1 MRAEIQDAVQNPIYI
16 FFFINNKKARVTLNF
31 ANMQHNNQ
39 TNLKSFYSL
48 SIIFSAKPSKFNT
61 TYIKMNT
68 VSAAFIILK

>member
-1 MRAEIQDAVQNPIYI
+1 MRAEIQYAVLNPISI
-16 FFFINNKKARVTLNF
+16 VVINNNEKSRVTLNF
-31 ANMQHNNQ
+31 ANSQHNNQ

-61 TYIKMNT
+61 TYIKINT